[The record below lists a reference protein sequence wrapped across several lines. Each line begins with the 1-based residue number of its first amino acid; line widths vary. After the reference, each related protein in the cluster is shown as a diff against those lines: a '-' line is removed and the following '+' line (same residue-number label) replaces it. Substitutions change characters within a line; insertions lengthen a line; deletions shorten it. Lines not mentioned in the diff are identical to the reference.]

1 MGRAIDL
8 FVTYRFIKLLVTP
21 FEKTDAYR
29 LGIIDADGKRILVP
43 GTTNK
48 PTPLRTVEEKSA
60 YTVLHKLVFNIKK
73 IFAKVPGLR
82 TKLGT
87 YAAALFLLKDTFK
100 ESVDDPDIFEKEFM
114 KYLKEQGYEIDDT
127 ISEEVIGFGEVLPKG
142 EYKLA
147 NDILNKEEE
156 ELSAKKG
163 DKVVAFDDEA
173 PVDTILGVDI
183 FPVVHVKTQEKIYSG
198 NEREKIIS
206 YTLTSIQTIL
216 AQNRFAKIAY
226 EYFKSLKEP
235 YVSPIASNII
245 KPIILMS
252 LIKLKVKNKL
262 EFTNMNLKKSLN
274 SIKNKIGEILGH
286 YPNLLVNISELTP
299 KAIPSSDI
307 IKKYQRN
314 L

>member
-29 LGIIDADGKRILVP
+29 LGIIDADGKRILEP

-48 PTPLRTVEEKSA
+48 PTTLRTVEEKSA

-73 IFAKVPGLR
+73 IFGKVPGLR

-114 KYLKEQGYEIDDT
+114 KYLKEEGYEIDNS

-147 NDILNKEEE
+147 SDILNKEEE

-163 DKVVAFDDEA
+163 DKVVAYDDEA
-173 PVDTILGVDI
+173 PVDTILGIDI
-183 FPVVHVKTQEKIYSG
+183 FPVIHIKTQEKIYVG
-198 NEREKIIS
+198 
-206 YTLTSIQTIL
+206 
-216 AQNRFAKIAY
+216 
-226 EYFKSLKEP
+226 
-235 YVSPIASNII
+235 
-245 KPIILMS
+245 
-252 LIKLKVKNKL
+252 L
-262 EFTNMNLKKSLN
+262 ED
-274 SIKNKIGEILGH
+274 
-286 YPNLLVNISELTP
+286 LV
-299 KAIPSSDI
+299 
-307 IKKYQRN
+307 Q
-314 L
+314 